1 VNHGAA
7 GDPERFPVDDFRF
20 AISDSRF
27 TPFRATI
34 KNVFAAVSVNS
45 HSLFFLM
52 TERRREV
59 LSRVPRA
66 REGESEGANP
76 MIICQSC
83 RAENWDGAQF
93 CDECGKPLPRTGAY
107 ARAQSFKPPSEQD
120 ARPADQRTPSGGI
133 TGNAPGG
140 ISINAPSAAGAQ
152 GTPSGGENG
161 SRAVLSFPEPT
172 ASGASN
178 LRAASAAATDARR
191 SPVAAHARLT
201 INRGRAAGK
210 EFPVHEDEAYIG
222 RWDADS
228 GIFPDVDLDAD
239 DPEAKV
245 SRRHAR
251 ITRRG
256 EQYFIEDLGS
266 TNGTFINRG
275 RRLLPG
281 DRQPL
286 NDGDEI
292 IIGKTFLR
300 FQVVK

>member
-1 VNHGAA
+1 
-7 GDPERFPVDDFRF
+7 
-20 AISDSRF
+20 
-27 TPFRATI
+27 
-34 KNVFAAVSVNS
+34 
-45 HSLFFLM
+45 
-52 TERRREV
+52 
-59 LSRVPRA
+59 
-66 REGESEGANP
+66 
-76 MIICQSC
+76 MIICESC
-83 RAENWDGAQF
+83 RAENWDGAQS
-93 CDECGKPLPRTGAY
+93 CVECGKPLTRRAS
-107 ARAQSFKPPSEQD
+107 ARPVAQSFKPPS
-120 ARPADQRTPSGGI
+120 DQESR
-133 TGNAPGG
+133 
-140 ISINAPSAAGAQ
+140 AGAQ
-152 GTPSGGENG
+152 QRPSPRASSPPPNASPGGASSG
-161 SRAVLSFPEPT
+161 T

-178 LRAASAAATDARR
+178 TNAGGDNGSHAILSFPDPSSAAPVVRAASAAEA
-191 SPVAAHARLT
+191 VAQRAPIVAHARLT

-256 EQYFIEDLGS
+256 SQYFIEDLGS

-300 FQVVK
+300 FQIVK

>member
-1 VNHGAA
+1 
-7 GDPERFPVDDFRF
+7 
-20 AISDSRF
+20 
-27 TPFRATI
+27 
-34 KNVFAAVSVNS
+34 
-45 HSLFFLM
+45 
-52 TERRREV
+52 
-59 LSRVPRA
+59 
-66 REGESEGANP
+66 

-93 CDECGKPLPRTGAY
+93 CDECGKPLPRTGAPP
-107 ARAQSFKPPSEQD
+107 RAQSFKPPSEPESRAGD
-120 ARPADQRTPSGGI
+120 ATRAASASSAPGSAPGGA
-133 TGNAPGG
+133 TNNAPGG
-140 ISINAPSAAGAQ
+140 APVGGS
-152 GTPSGGENG
+152 TPGGENG
-161 SRAVLSFPEPT
+161 NRAVLNFPET
-172 ASGASN
+172 ASAGAAGT
-178 LRAASAAATDARR
+178 RAS
-191 SPVAAHARLT
+191 SSVAAERGRAPIVAHAKFT
-201 INRGRAAGK
+201 INRGRSAGK

-256 EQYFIEDLGS
+256 AQYFIEDLGS

-286 NDGDEI
+286 NDGDEL

-300 FQVVK
+300 FQVMK